1 MDNQP
6 HMIPAVAVKGIASGL
21 LMMACFTLIWTG
33 IAYGGLHGTAY
44 AWGLII
50 FPILAIVFVANGIS
64 LFNLAKHFPKVE
76 SEEDKAE
83 GKKMGM
89 WFGIIFGAEGLF
101 IFIAINIVT
110 NIRHPELTI
119 PVIALVVG
127 LHFYPMAKVFKRT
140 IDYYLATWSTIVA
153 ILAILFSLNHT
164 LSQSNILA
172 FTGIGLAVATSSY
185 GLHMAYRGRELPGQ
199 RSVS

>member
-6 HMIPAVAVKGIASGL
+6 HLIPAAAVKGIASGL

-33 IAYGGLHGTAY
+33 IAYGGLHGTSY
-44 AWGLII
+44 AWGLIV
-50 FPILAIVFVANGIS
+50 FPLLAIVFLTSGIS
-64 LFNLAKHFPKVE
+64 LFRLAKHFPKVE
-76 SEEDKAE
+76 SDEDKAE

-89 WFGIIFGAEGLF
+89 WFGIIFAAEGLG

-110 NIRHPELTI
+110 NMGHPELAI

-140 IDYYLATWSTIVA
+140 IDYYLATWSTIIAVLG
-153 ILAILFSLNHT
+153 IVFSLNHT
-164 LSQSNILA
+164 LSQPNVAA
-172 FTGIGLAVATSSY
+172 FTGIGLAVATSCY
-185 GLHMAYRGRELPGQ
+185 GMYMRYRGNELKRQ
-199 RSVS
+199 VA

>member
-6 HMIPAVAVKGIASGL
+6 HLIPAAAVKGIASGL
-21 LMMACFTLIWTG
+21 LMMASFTLIWAG

-44 AWGLII
+44 AWGLIV
-50 FPILAIVFVANGIS
+50 FPLLAIIFIVNGVF
-64 LFNLAKHFPKVE
+64 LFRIAKHFPKVE

-89 WFGIIFGAEGLF
+89 WFGIIFAAEGLG

-110 NIRHPELTI
+110 NMGHPELAI

-140 IDYYLATWSTIVA
+140 IDYYLATWSTIIAVLS
-153 ILAILFSLNHT
+153 IVFSLNHT
-164 LSQSNILA
+164 LSQPNVAA
-172 FTGIGLAVATSSY
+172 FTGIGLAVATSGY
-185 GLHMAYRGRELPGQ
+185 GLYMRYRGNELKRQ
-199 RSVS
+199 VV